1 MQKGKE
7 IVLEVKELTKQIDR
21 TILVDHLNFSLER
34 GGYLWVSGREWSR
47 ENYNA
52 PYDDTPYFPNIR
64 RCSDPWALNQN
75 RYTGG
80 ALP

>member
-34 GGYLWVSGREWSR
+34 GIFVGFWERMESGKLQRSV
-47 ENYNA
+47 
-52 PYDDTPYFPNIR
+52 
-64 RCSDPWALNQN
+64 
-75 RYTGG
+75 
-80 ALP
+80 